1 MDQRL
6 IDLYH
11 DYAHVHFDRRVFLEK
26 AARIVGSVSA
36 AAALLPLLAPD
47 DAKAAMVPAD
57 DQRVTASRVTFKGV
71 TGDVK
76 GYLAK
81 PKAEGK
87 HGAVVVVHAVG
98 GISPHIEDI
107 ARRLAVDGFIALSV
121 DFLSPLGGTPVP
133 RNPEVAALTRSLKP
147 EETTGNAV
155 AAANYLR
162 SLPESNGKVGSV
174 GFCWGGGVVNR
185 LAVADPMLKESGH
198 ARPLLRGGA
207 EEGRRPV
214 RDALLSG
221 RAARVQRRYRP
232 ALQRRCRE
240 ARLEPHHGGVQGA
253 PRLSHSFVME
263 KGCAAQVR
271 PFSFDTRRGFILYIC
286 YITVYLC
293 KISTPLSPH
302 FQTPRVG
309 RSWRGLPWARRASW
323 SWQRR
328 SRSPSRPSRGT

>member
-26 AARIVGSVSA
+26 AAKIVGSAAA

-47 DAKAAMVPAD
+47 DAKAAIVAAD

-76 GYLAK
+76 AYLAK
-81 PKAEGK
+81 PKTEGK

-98 GISPHIEDI
+98 GISLHIEDI

-121 DFLSPLGGTPVP
+121 AFLSPFGGTPVP
-133 RNPEVAALTRSLKP
+133 RNPEVASLTRQLKP

-162 SLPESNGKVGSV
+162 SLPESNGKIGSV

-185 LAVADPMLKESGH
+185 LAVADPMLNVGV
-198 ARPLLRGGA
+198 PFYGTPPPA
-207 EEGRRPV
+207 EDVPKIK
-214 RDALLSG
+214 
-221 RAARVQRRYRP
+221 AAMLINFADP
-232 ALQRRCRE
+232 ALDKTLGMQAPAYEEALKKAGIRHEMRFYPGAQHAFNDDTGQRYNSDAAKLAWSRTI
-240 ARLEPHHGGVQGA
+240 AVFKA
-253 PRLSHSFVME
+253 NLS
-263 KGCAAQVR
+263 
-271 PFSFDTRRGFILYIC
+271 
-286 YITVYLC
+286 
-293 KISTPLSPH
+293 
-302 FQTPRVG
+302 
-309 RSWRGLPWARRASW
+309 
-323 SWQRR
+323 
-328 SRSPSRPSRGT
+328 

>member
-47 DAKAAMVPAD
+47 DAKAAIVATD
-57 DQRVTASRVTFKGV
+57 DPRVTTSRVTFKGM

-76 GYLAK
+76 AYLAK
-81 PKAEGK
+81 PTASGR
-87 HGAVVVVHAVG
+87 HGAVEVIHAVG

-107 ARRLAVDGFIALSV
+107 CRRLAVDGFIALGV

-155 AAANYLR
+155 AGANYLR
-162 SLPESNGKVGSV
+162 SLSESNGKVGAV

-185 LAVADPMLKESGH
+185 LAVADPMLTIGV
-198 ARPLLRGGA
+198 PFYGA
-207 EEGRRPV
+207 PPPSEDVPKIKAAMLINFADPELDKNLGMLAPAYE
-214 RDALLSG
+214 DALKKAG
-221 RAARVQRRYRP
+221 IRYEMRFYPGAQHAFNDDTGQRYNADAAKLAWSRTV
-232 ALQRRCRE
+232 
-240 ARLEPHHGGVQGA
+240 
-253 PRLSHSFVME
+253 
-263 KGCAAQVR
+263 AA
-271 PFSFDTRRGFILYIC
+271 FKANLT
-286 YITVYLC
+286 
-293 KISTPLSPH
+293 
-302 FQTPRVG
+302 
-309 RSWRGLPWARRASW
+309 
-323 SWQRR
+323 
-328 SRSPSRPSRGT
+328 

>member
-11 DYAHVHFDRRVFLEK
+11 DYAHVHFDRRIFLEK

-47 DAKAAMVPAD
+47 DAKAAVVAPD
-57 DQRVTASRVTFKGV
+57 DQRITAGRVTFPGV
-71 TGDVK
+71 TGEVK
-76 GYLAK
+76 AYLAK

-107 ARRLAVDGFIALSV
+107 ARRLAVDGFMALSV

-155 AAANYLR
+155 AAAKYLR
-162 SLPESNGKVGSV
+162 SLPESNGKVGAV

-185 LAVADPMLKESGH
+185 LAVADPMLN
-198 ARPLLRGGA
+198 
-207 EEGRRPV
+207 V
-214 RDALLSG
+214 
-221 RAARVQRRYRP
+221 
-232 ALQRRCRE
+232 
-240 ARLEPHHGGVQGA
+240 GVPFYGA
-253 PRLSHSFVME
+253 PPPAADVPKIKAAMLINFADPDLDKTLGMVAPAYEEALKKAGIRYEMRFYPGAQHAFNDDTGQRHHPEAAKLAWSRTMAAFKANLS
-263 KGCAAQVR
+263 
-271 PFSFDTRRGFILYIC
+271 
-286 YITVYLC
+286 
-293 KISTPLSPH
+293 
-302 FQTPRVG
+302 
-309 RSWRGLPWARRASW
+309 
-323 SWQRR
+323 
-328 SRSPSRPSRGT
+328 